1 MTRHYFSRW
10 GDGNCIIIDTNVAL
24 HQMDFLDVAVTDG
37 VLQNMIV
44 LQTVLEEVKHR
55 NLSVYKRLKTMV
67 QKGGRNVFVFANEH
81 HADTYS
87 NELAGESP
95 NDRNDRC
102 IRVAAAW
109 FERQLQGRHAVE
121 LVTNDRENRSRALEQ
136 GLKCQT
142 AYEWAKANLPP
153 KYLDNIS
160 QAADDEGASGAD
172 GAADGSGDSKA
183 AFRYPPHLSA
193 EQIQEG
199 VRAGRLIIGTLHMAR
214 DNATEGWVVP
224 QADFSGSKNLQSASK
239 DQDTGSGSRD
249 VLVSGR
255 MCLNRA
261 TELDKVVVEVLP
273 QSQWRA
279 PKMTIA
285 VDIDD
290 EEKDGS
296 SSEGGKAQTA
306 LAAQQRADIDPKDLR
321 KTGKVVGIMRRAWRP
336 YCGSIE
342 TQEHGRDKHLLFV
355 PVSRQIPKIRIFT
368 RQAGEL
374 EKKRILVAIDSW
386 DETSKFPSGH
396 YVRTLG
402 DIGTLVA

>member
-1 MTRHYFSRW
+1 MINIWVARVTRRYFCRW

-87 NELAGESP
+87 NELVGESP

-160 QAADDEGASGAD
+160 QAADDAGASGAD
-172 GAADGSGDSKA
+172 GAADGSDSKA
-183 AFRYPPHLSA
+183 AFRYPPTC
-193 EQIQEG
+193 Q
-199 VRAGRLIIGTLHMAR
+199 
-214 DNATEGWVVP
+214 P
-224 QADFSGSKNLQSASK
+224 SKSK
-239 DQDTGSGSRD
+239 RVFAQG
-249 VLVSGR
+249 
-255 MCLNRA
+255 A
-261 TELDKVVVEVLP
+261 
-273 QSQWRA
+273 
-279 PKMTIA
+279 
-285 VDIDD
+285 
-290 EEKDGS
+290 S
-296 SSEGGKAQTA
+296 SSARYTWRVTMQLKAGSC
-306 LAAQQRADIDPKDLR
+306 RRRIFRVVKIYSRHR
-321 KTGKVVGIMRRAWRP
+321 KTRTRAVARKMCSCRGGCVSIGRQNWTKSWWKCSRRASGARP
-336 YCGSIE
+336 
-342 TQEHGRDKHLLFV
+342 K
-355 PVSRQIPKIRIFT
+355 
-368 RQAGEL
+368 
-374 EKKRILVAIDSW
+374 
-386 DETSKFPSGH
+386 
-396 YVRTLG
+396 
-402 DIGTLVA
+402 